1 MASRGALLQQ
11 IQQGTRLKKAQTNDR
26 SKPQVSGSDSKGGGG
41 GGPPMGGM
49 ALPRPPVPPSGGFS
63 SAGASSAPAEPKGP
77 SAGMPGLGGLFAG
90 GMPKLKHRS
99 GGVST
104 GRSSED
110 GGSEP
115 ARGGAPSAAPP
126 LPPQMQM
133 QTKPQT
139 EQKPSSGSRFGLPFR
154 RNSHGRSSSQ
164 ADSASIRTEP
174 SGSTQASS
182 ETYGAPRQPPPPP
195 TFNGLPGLPGRRP
208 SDAASRAPPVPP
220 SSTPPSRPASSVSAK
235 KPPPPPPSSRKPQ
248 IRPKP
253 PGLAASRLTPHST
266 SPSPAMNS
274 TPDLRGTL
282 RRAASPVNARSSTD
296 NDDGS
301 ETAGGII
308 QESQGSV
315 SSLAG
320 MFGQRVRG
328 KTPGH
333 ARTLT
338 GNTFSS
344 PSAAPALTSP
354 AVPASTL
361 PPPPSAPSSTLPPP
375 PPPVLPHRTSGNG
388 IGNGNGNGINVDM
401 ASGVPVREGKWTFHA
416 LADLP
421 PPPPANLTRRIYP
434 SGRTSGSSVTLDF

>member
-26 SKPQVSGSDSKGGGG
+26 SGAQVSGSGSKAGGGGGG

-49 ALPRPPVPPSGGFS
+49 ALPRPPVPPSGGLS
-63 SAGASSAPAEPKGP
+63 SANASSAPAEPRGP
-77 SAGMPGLGGLFAG
+77 PAGIPGLGGLFSG

-126 LPPQMQM
+126 PPPQMQ
-133 QTKPQT
+133 TQT

-154 RNSHGRSSSQ
+154 RSSHGRSSSQ

-174 SGSTQASS
+174 SGSTQAP
-182 ETYGAPRQPPPPP
+182 TGAYGAARQPPPPP
-195 TFNGLPGLPGRRP
+195 AFNGLPALPGRRL

-220 SSTPPSRPASSVSAK
+220 NSAPPSRPASSVSAK

-266 SPSPAMNS
+266 SPSPAMSS

-296 NDDGS
+296 NNDGS
-301 ETAGGII
+301 EAAGGII
-308 QESQGSV
+308 EESQGSV

-338 GNTFSS
+338 GNTFSA
-344 PSAAPALTSP
+344 PPAAPALTSP
-354 AVPASTL
+354 AIPAKA

-375 PPPVLPHRTSGNG
+375 PPPVLPHRPSA
-388 IGNGNGNGINVDM
+388 NGNGNGVSSDIS
-401 ASGVPVREGKWTFHA
+401 SGVPVREGKWTFHA

-421 PPPPANLTRRIYP
+421 PPPPANLTRRVYP
-434 SGRTSGSSVTLDF
+434 SGRASGSSVALDF